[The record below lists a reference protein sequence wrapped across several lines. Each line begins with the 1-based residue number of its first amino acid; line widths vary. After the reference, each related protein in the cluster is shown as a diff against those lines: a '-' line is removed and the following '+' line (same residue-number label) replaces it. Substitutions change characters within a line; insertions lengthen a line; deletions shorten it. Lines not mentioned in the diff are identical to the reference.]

1 MARFVIS
8 DRVAF
13 SIIIVICLI
22 GLCRLIHCLMLDK
35 GCRLRA
41 KTKPNN
47 IKLSILLV
55 LSSIS
60 IVLLLR

>member
-35 GCRLRA
+35 GCRRRA
-41 KTKPNN
+41 KTQVNG

-60 IVLLLR
+60 IILLLR